1 MTHARDRFLRSQH
14 RTLSV
19 MSVFVTSS
27 LSFDTTGL
35 MLRKN
40 EADRQLWLNGF
51 NDVIELRVFNKPP
64 DIPVRLRDTAGLR
77 AHYEAAARTQQ
88 AEVLTLEVIDAPPLR
103 LIRLLMRSAAKP
115 KGFTYVGSIAV
126 PFKRGSFVLRHQAT
140 EVISRDDLDSSADAL
155 HPAHALTRIR
165 ASLGA
170 IKFKVDP
177 ALREPLLEEKPWYA
191 FWQR

>member
-1 MTHARDRFLRSQH
+1 
-14 RTLSV
+14 
-19 MSVFVTSS
+19 MSVFTTSS
-27 LSFDTTGL
+27 LRFDTAGL

-64 DIPVRLRDTAGLR
+64 DIPVRLRDAAGLR
-77 AHYEAAARTQQ
+77 SHYEAAARTQR
-88 AEVLTLEVIDAPPLR
+88 AEVLTLEVIDDAPLR
-103 LIRLLMRSAAKP
+103 LVRLLMRSAVKP
-115 KGFTYVGSIAV
+115 RGYTYVGSIAV

-140 EVISRDDLDSSADAL
+140 EVIARDDLSFDTDAL

-165 ASLGA
+165 AWLGA
-170 IKFKVDP
+170 VNFAADP
-177 ALREPLLEEKPWYA
+177 ALLREPPLEDKPWYA

>member
-1 MTHARDRFLRSQH
+1 
-14 RTLSV
+14 

-27 LSFDTTGL
+27 LSFDTAGL

-51 NDVIELRVFNKPP
+51 NDVLELRVFDRPP
-64 DIPVRLRDTAGLR
+64 DIPVRLSDVAGLR
-77 AHYEAAARTQQ
+77 AHYESAARTQS
-88 AEVLTLEVIDAPPLR
+88 AEVLTLEVIDAAPLR

-115 KGFTYVGSIAV
+115 RGFTYVGSLAV

-140 EVISRDDLDSSADAL
+140 EVMARDDLSVDADAL

-165 ASLGA
+165 ASLEA
-170 IKFKVDP
+170 VKFTASP
-177 ALREPLLEEKPWYA
+177 ALLVEPPLEAKPWYA